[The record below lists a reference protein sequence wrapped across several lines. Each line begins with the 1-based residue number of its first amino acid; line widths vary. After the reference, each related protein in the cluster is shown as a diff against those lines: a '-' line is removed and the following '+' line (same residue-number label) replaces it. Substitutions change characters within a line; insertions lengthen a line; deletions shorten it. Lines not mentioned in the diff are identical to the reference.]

1 MAAAEMNNVNM
12 MEDIQS
18 FGQIL
23 TNFGLTAR
31 AKNRLTEDFPTANDL
46 MASNVE
52 QIKSVMTN
60 QNKMYRS
67 NATAGQ
73 RCYINTA
80 QLNRVLA
87 FHRWT
92 IFAIKDA

>member
-1 MAAAEMNNVNM
+1 MAAAAINNVNM

-23 TNFGLTAR
+23 NNFGLTAR

-52 QIKSVMTN
+52 QIKSVVAN

-67 NATAGQ
+67 HATA
-73 RCYINTA
+73 A
-80 QLNRVLA
+80 QHSSTESDPSILPLD
-87 FHRWT
+87 HLCH
-92 IFAIKDA
+92 